1 MDVQGILRLKGTAVV
16 TIGPDDTSGHLVDGL
31 ARERIGAMV
40 VSDDGRTI
48 QGVISERDVVRGLAD
63 RGAAVLQLAVRD
75 LMTRQ
80 VVTCAPTDSVKQ
92 VMAAMTRGRMRH
104 LPVVEDGRLAG
115 IISIGDVVKNRLDEM
130 ATEANVLREAYLGG
144 ERAAAGR

>member
-1 MDVQGILRLKGTAVV
+1 MDVQGILRLKGSAVV
-16 TIGPDDTSGHLVDGL
+16 TIRPDDTIAHLVDGL

-130 ATEANVLREAYLGG
+130 ATEANVLREAYLAGD
-144 ERAAAGR
+144 RAAAGR

>member
-1 MDVQGILRLKGTAVV
+1 MDVQGILRLKGYAVV
-16 TIGPDDTSGHLVDGL
+16 TIRPSASIQSLVEGL

-40 VSDDGRTI
+40 VSEDGQAI

-63 RGAAVLQLAVRD
+63 RGAAVLQLSVHD

-80 VVTCAPTDSVKQ
+80 VVTCAPGDTVKQ
-92 VMAAMTRGRMRH
+92 VMASMTRGRMRH
-104 LPVVEDGRLAG
+104 LPVVDDGRLVG

-130 ATEANVLREAYLGG
+130 ATEANVLRDAYLAG
-144 ERAAAGR
+144 ERAAADR

>member
-1 MDVQGILRLKGTAVV
+1 MDVQGILRLKGSAVV
-16 TIGPDDTSGHLVDGL
+16 TIRPAETIRDLVGGL

-40 VSDDGRTI
+40 VSEDGQTVH
-48 QGVISERDVVRGLAD
+48 GVISERDVVRGLAV
-63 RGAAVLQLAVRD
+63 RGGDVLQLAVRD

-80 VVTCAPTDSVKQ
+80 VVTCAPTDTVKQ

-104 LPVVEDGRLAG
+104 LPVVEDGRLVG

-130 ATEANVLREAYLGG
+130 TTEANVLRDAYFAGD
-144 ERAAAGR
+144 RAAAGR

>member
-16 TIGPDDTSGHLVDGL
+16 TIRPDDTIGHLVDGL

>member
-16 TIGPDDTSGHLVDGL
+16 TIRPDDTIGRLVDGL

-80 VVTCAPTDSVKQ
+80 VVTCTPADSVKQ

-104 LPVVEDGRLAG
+104 LPVVEDGRLVG

>member
-1 MDVQGILRLKGTAVV
+1 
-16 TIGPDDTSGHLVDGL
+16 
-31 ARERIGAMV
+31 
-40 VSDDGRTI
+40 
-48 QGVISERDVVRGLAD
+48 
-63 RGAAVLQLAVRD
+63 
-75 LMTRQ
+75 
-80 VVTCAPTDSVKQ
+80 VTCAPTDSVKQ